1 MNSARP
7 PSVVNAEAADELLA
21 GHRLPDAGLGQEQRK
36 LEQPNWEQAQEQA
49 PPLLPDAGANSRGT
63 AGEAPGSAIST
74 PLSPA
79 SPRPAQP
86 RPSPQAARFTSGPSP
101 LAAAAAVPPL
111 VAPLPGA
118 ALPLQQGL
126 TAAALAAHLPQ
137 SRPVTQRPQQARLPC
152 QHTHKL
158 LRCTCQ
164 AVLSA
169 VKNIPHFATSGPF
182 VLHCRARRT
191 PAAASGAAPRRPCR
205 RRICR

>member
-86 RPSPQAARFTSGPSP
+86 RPSPQAASFTSGPSP

-118 ALPLQQGL
+118 ALPLQQLVMLPLGTHTLLPAALEEPMLKQPAAAAGL
-126 TAAALAAHLPQ
+126 DSSGPGSPFAPVTPRHPAPPAGTAPLPAHSQAAALHMPGC
-137 SRPVTQRPQQARLPC
+137 VE
-152 QHTHKL
+152 
-158 LRCTCQ
+158 RC
-164 AVLSA
+164 
-169 VKNIPHFATSGPF
+169 
-182 VLHCRARRT
+182 
-191 PAAASGAAPRRPCR
+191 
-205 RRICR
+205 